1 MYFTQLEN
9 LSKTVLRYWRFEEY
23 EGERYQISLFD
34 MPLRTIKQIKKLEVN
49 EDSLGWLPTLPFFL
63 IAFFESKNS
72 PRKWGK
78 NPALYSLLAHKWKL
92 LMPEVNHSFFPSYVL
107 PLGDLVLNF
116 RSQAQKKEI
125 RQKVGDENRNFNFLI
140 FPLIS
145 NLKLH

>member
-72 PRKWGK
+72 PENEAKTQ
-78 NPALYSLLAHKWKL
+78 LYIAC
-92 LMPEVNHSFFPSYVL
+92 L
-107 PLGDLVLNF
+107 PTNGNF
-116 RSQAQKKEI
+116 
-125 RQKVGDENRNFNFLI
+125 
-140 FPLIS
+140 
-145 NLKLH
+145 